1 MMLKRTSITIAFSL
15 ASALALSACNKN
27 APQETSPATAPEA
40 SAPAAPV
47 SAPAASTPA
56 APVTLVSVDLGS
68 AVGPDQKVTTA
79 TTTFTPKDTI
89 YASVATDGTGTATLE
104 AKWTYQ
110 DGQTVKDDSKT
121 IAATGPATTTF
132 SISKPDG
139 WPAGNYKVDISLN
152 GAPASSKDFSVK

>member
-1 MMLKRTSITIAFSL
+1 MMLKRTSIAIAFSL
-15 ASALALSACNKN
+15 ASALALGACNKN
-27 APQETSPATAPEA
+27 APQETTSTAPTENT
-40 SAPAAPV
+40 PAAPV
-47 SAPAASTPA
+47 STPAA

-68 AVGPDQKVTTA
+68 AVGPDEKVTAA

-89 YASVATDGTGTATLE
+89 YASVATDGTGNATLE

-121 IAATGPATTTF
+121 IAATGPANTTF

-139 WPAGNYKVDISLN
+139 WPAGNYKVEVSLN
-152 GAPASSKDFSVK
+152 GAPAASKDFSVK